1 MTTALIQKKSKERGS
16 RELWLDAAY
25 QTLVESGV
33 DNVRIVPLSERLKLS
48 RTSFYW
54 FFPDRDAL
62 LAALLERWQQTNTEG
77 LIAATEAYAESPAEA
92 ALNILACFIRGERF
106 DPGFEF
112 AVRSWA
118 LQSGEVMAR
127 VGEADEARLDALRRM
142 LDRFGYARPE
152 ADVRARTIYLV
163 QIGYISMQ
171 ARETLQTRLGR
182 VADYAHIYTGT
193 EPTPRELARF
203 YAQFGPVPA
212 EIRPPPRRG
221 PG

>member
-1 MTTALIQKKSKERGS
+1 MTTALVHKKSKERGS
-16 RELWLDAAY
+16 HELWLDAAY

-33 DNVRIVPLSERLKLS
+33 DNVRIVPLSERLNLS

-62 LAALLERWQQTNTEG
+62 LAALLERWQQTNDVG

-92 ALNILACFIRGERF
+92 SLNVLACFIKEEAF
-106 DPGFEF
+106 DPRFEF

-118 LQSGEVMAR
+118 LQSDDVMRR
-127 VGEADEARLDALRRM
+127 VSAADETRLEALRRM
-142 LDRFGYARPE
+142 LGRFGYGTVE

-171 ARETLQTRLGR
+171 ACETLQTRMTR
-182 VADYAHIYTGT
+182 VPDYAFIYTGT
-193 EPTPRELARF
+193 RATDRELARF
-203 YAQFGPVPA
+203 HAQFGYVPGDA
-212 EIRPPPRRG
+212 KPPPRPD